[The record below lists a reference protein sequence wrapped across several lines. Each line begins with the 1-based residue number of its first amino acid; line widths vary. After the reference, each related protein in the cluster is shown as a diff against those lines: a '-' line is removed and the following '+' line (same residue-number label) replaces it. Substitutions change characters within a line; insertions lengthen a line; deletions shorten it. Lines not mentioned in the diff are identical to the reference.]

1 MCKLHAHK
9 SWLLEKL
16 REENERMR
24 KQNYEVTFIDDE
36 GMEIKERVFYTPEA
50 VAWYAELRP
59 HHTAAIK
66 VEGRRDR
73 STLKVTVDKYTMDKI
88 KDFLMI

>member
-1 MCKLHAHK
+1 
-9 SWLLEKL
+9 
-16 REENERMR
+16 MR
-24 KQNYEVTFIDDE
+24 KQNYKVTFMDDD

-50 VAWYAELRP
+50 VDWYVGLRP

-66 VEGRRDR
+66 VEGQRDR
-73 STLKVTVDKYTMDKI
+73 STLKVTVDEHTMDKI